1 MLKMVD
7 KRIAQ
12 IAKDLAGDKLDIVLL
27 HAEELIAVGKKPA
40 RALADSLDKFK
51 LIKNKPA
58 GYREHEEV
66 VEETVE

>member
-27 HAEELIAVGKKPA
+27 HSEELMATGKKPA
-40 RALADSLDKFK
+40 RALADALEKFK

-58 GYREHEEV
+58 GYREDEEL